1 MCGCGSNCYYVPGN
15 FINDSVNANASIEQL
30 PSLFYNTVNFIDVLI
45 SDIGR
50 KRDSDTSQ

>member
-15 FINDSVNANASIEQL
+15 FINDSINANASIEQL

-50 KRDSDTSQ
+50 KRDSDASQ